1 MFAVEPAMRLLKK
14 YVFPKIAARWKDV
27 ADFLEYNN
35 NTIECIEKNRP
46 NDCDECLDRLLRDW
60 LSTNHGV
67 GPKTWAT
74 LLERL
79 REIDK
84 LAGVISDIEQELGK
98 LGIL

>member
-1 MFAVEPAMRLLKK
+1 MFALEPEMRLLKK
-14 YVFPKIAARWKDV
+14 YVCPKIAAEWKDL
-27 ADFLEYNN
+27 ADFLEYDNN
-35 NTIECIEKNRP
+35 IIECIEKNHP
-46 NDCDECLDRLLRDW
+46 NNCDECLDRLLRDW

-84 LAGVISDIEQELGK
+84 LAGAISDIEQELRK